1 MSDRSDARITREELE
16 AALSDVQDDLVSA
29 VDDRRRTAVLVGIA
43 GAVAVI
49 LIAYLF
55 GRRAGRRLGGILE
68 IRR

>member
-49 LIAYLF
+49 LVAYFF

>member
-49 LIAYLF
+49 LVAYLF
-55 GRRAGRRLGGILE
+55 GRRAGRRLGGVLE